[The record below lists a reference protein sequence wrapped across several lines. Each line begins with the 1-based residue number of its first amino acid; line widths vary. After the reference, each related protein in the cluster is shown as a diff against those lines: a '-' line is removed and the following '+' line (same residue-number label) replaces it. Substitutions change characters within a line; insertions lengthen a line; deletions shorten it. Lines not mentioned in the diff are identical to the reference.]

1 MVGFFV
7 CLFVCFN
14 THAES
19 YTLETLWILFPLQIN
34 VKLIHITLWIRL
46 KQTSSVGRRV
56 FKNKCKTGYNALS
69 NLSQSEHWA
78 CVLSCYSVAKLCLFV
93 TPWTVA
99 LQALLF
105 MGFSCHEYW
114 SGLPCPPP
122 GDLPNP
128 GIEPGSPHCRWIL
141 YHLSH
146 QENLSGEWSS
156 WIEFSEWCLLYFL
169 SQMSPLNWI
178 PLSFSALICQIFHLC
193 LPPAPKGSLFIPSN
207 LSFIKQKM

>member
-1 MVGFFV
+1 MNFV
-7 CLFVCFN
+7 
-14 THAES
+14 
-19 YTLETLWILFPLQIN
+19 LWNKPPI
-34 VKLIHITLWIRL
+34 
-46 KQTSSVGRRV
+46 GR
-56 FKNKCKTGYNALS
+56 CKTGYTAPS

-156 WIEFSEWCLLYFL
+156 WIEFSEWIYSTFCSKCHLLIESPTLFCLDLSNFPFL
-169 SQMSPLNWI
+169 
-178 PLSFSALICQIFHLC
+178 
-193 LPPAPKGSLFIPSN
+193 PAPCPQRVSLHSLQPILHKAEN
-207 LSFIKQKM
+207 VTKTNKQTNKNQILLKILVVSRHHQTQDSRTFHEWPLCSSSL